1 MVSEIL
7 LRLLWSLAA
16 TTAITVTPFGLAQE
30 VTGETKSGA
39 SGIDTPAD
47 ARDDSGERIPDEIT
61 VIPKSEA
68 GSSATSQK
76 QDEPPA
82 GNPRTVAP
90 AVESGIASV
99 YASELEGNLTASGE
113 RYDSQK
119 LTAAHRTLPFGSRIR
134 VVDPAAGKTVS
145 VIVNDRWA
153 GGQGQI
159 VNLSRRAADVLGM
172 QSVGQRKVEIEVE
185 ALGDGRRQ
193 KAPQA
198 GALTP
203 QSLPARME
211 TTSNNL
217 SGRALSCANEADI
230 LGLRDVLLEIHVR
243 NCLGRK
249 SKSATTAGQ
258 TGLR

>member
-76 QDEPPA
+76 QDQPPA

-145 VIVNDRWA
+145 VVVNDRWTGA
-153 GGQGQI
+153 PGQI

-172 QSVGQRKVEIEVE
+172 QSVGQRQGRNRGGSPGRWTTPEGAAGRGANAAV
-185 ALGDGRRQ
+185 ASRADGDNLEQ
-193 KAPQA
+193 PQRT
-198 GALTP
+198 GA
-203 QSLPARME
+203 Q
-211 TTSNNL
+211 
-217 SGRALSCANEADI
+217 
-230 LGLRDVLLEIHVR
+230 LRE
-243 NCLGRK
+243 
-249 SKSATTAGQ
+249 
-258 TGLR
+258 